1 MIAYLVSLTSHLIPF
16 LQLKDVFGY
25 YEEKYIL
32 EHITL
37 VLKPGR
43 TYLVMGPPGC
53 GKTSLLKAI
62 AGRLKNNRRRKNMHK
77 HYNASFS
84 DGRIEYNG
92 VSIEVRTGK
101 IIGYLSNIISLTF

>member
-1 MIAYLVSLTSHLIPF
+1 M
-16 LQLKDVFGY
+16 KDIFGH

-32 EHITL
+32 KHITL

-62 AGRLKNNRRRKNMHK
+62 AGRLKNDCSSSNNTNGKRKTKN
-77 HYNASFS
+77 NASCCE
-84 DGRIEYNG
+84 GRIEYNG
-92 VSIEVRTGK
+92 VSMEVCFACEN
-101 IIGYLSNIISLTF
+101 S

>member
-1 MIAYLVSLTSHLIPF
+1 M
-16 LQLKDVFGY
+16 KDIFGH

-32 EHITL
+32 KHISL

-62 AGRLKNNRRRKNMHK
+62 AGRLKNNCSGSSTEDGTKKNT
-77 HYNASFS
+77 ASYCE
-84 DGRIEYNG
+84 GRIEYNG
-92 VSIEVRTGK
+92 ISLEVRYFMWMK
-101 IIGYLSNIISLTF
+101 

>member
-1 MIAYLVSLTSHLIPF
+1 M
-16 LQLKDVFGY
+16 KDIFGH

-32 EHITL
+32 KHISL

-62 AGRLKNNRRRKNMHK
+62 AGRLKNNCSGSSNENGTKK
-77 HYNASFS
+77 SAASYCE
-84 DGRIEYNG
+84 GRIEYNG
-92 VSIEVRTGK
+92 VSLEVRYFMWMK
-101 IIGYLSNIISLTF
+101 